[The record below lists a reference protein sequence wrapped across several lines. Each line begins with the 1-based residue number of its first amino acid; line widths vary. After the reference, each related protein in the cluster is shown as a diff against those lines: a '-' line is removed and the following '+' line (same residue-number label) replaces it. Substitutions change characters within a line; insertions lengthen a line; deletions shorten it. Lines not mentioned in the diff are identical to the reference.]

1 MKCFLFFTHINIE
14 YECTILSSYP
24 LTLILSLVTCLLY
37 YFSPSAAPYCLYPL
51 PNLMACTRRWWGVL
65 YAGQS
70 WCLVPCARWCRWEDV
85 KPEQRK
91 NVTASPANSLQHN
104 LILPS
109 EDNILL
115 CSKHCVDVVCSVFSK
130 HNSRWQAMSPCRVLP
145 DKKSCCPHIYK
156 THTGHR

>member
-1 MKCFLFFTHINIE
+1 MNWLLSIMTLTLFLLSHNIA
-14 YECTILSSYP
+14 CLLNSISLLSSRT
-24 LTLILSLVTCLLY
+24 TLL
-37 YFSPSAAPYCLYPL
+37 PL
-51 PNLMACTRRWWGVL
+51 PTSGVPGGGGVFPMQ
-65 YAGQS
+65 AE
-70 WCLVPCARWCRWEDV
+70 LVPGALCRWCRWEDV

-109 EDNILL
+109 GDNILL
-115 CSKHCVDVVCSVFSK
+115 CYKHCVDVVCSVFSK

-145 DKKSCCPHIYK
+145 DKSCCSHIYK